1 MERKMWMKRKEG
13 IGRKLLKGKWCYLGL
28 LPTFLLLI
36 VFQLYPAVDSLY
48 RSLSRWKTSNY
59 FSPEFDGLA
68 NYVRLAA
75 DREFFSSFGV
85 LFVFILV
92 GFITTFAVNMPVTY
106 LVYRLGAGRLGR
118 FFQRAFVIPMMV
130 PAMVLTM
137 YWKFFFSNRDG
148 ILNTILEYLG
158 RQEWCRI
165 WLADHDLTLWCLQ
178 LIGFPF
184 IGGFSFLILLSGFL
198 NIDASLGEAA
208 QLDGATAWDKFIRI
222 DVPLIIPQ
230 MKILS
235 ILGMIAGVQ
244 AFSTQMIM
252 TNGRYGTMVPGLL
265 MYQTAFTKGNYGY
278 ASAMGVVLFAVIL
291 VLTIIQNKYV
301 KNADA

>member
-1 MERKMWMKRKEG
+1 MIRIKTERKMWMKRKEG
-13 IGRKLLKGKWCYLGL
+13 IRKKRLKEKWCYLGL

-48 RSLSRWKTSNY
+48 RSLCRWKTSNY
-59 FSPEFDGLA
+59 FSPEFDGFA
-68 NYVRLAA
+68 NYLRLAG
-75 DREFFSSFGV
+75 DREFFGSFAV
-85 LFVFILV
+85 LFVFVLV

-106 LVYRLGAGRLGR
+106 LVYRLGAGRIGR
-118 FFQRAFVIPMMV
+118 FFQRALVIPMMV

-148 ILNTILEYLG
+148 ILNTILIYLG
-158 RQEWCRI
+158 KQDWCRI

-278 ASAMGVVLFAVIL
+278 ASSMGVVLFGYPASSNVPSRH
-291 VLTIIQNKYV
+291 
-301 KNADA
+301 